1 MVRIVQGNKL
11 FLAPIGESSKKV
23 LDVGT
28 GTGIWAIEMV
38 PQEVVS
44 KRVDT
49 NPIGRRISLNRNHW
63 N

>member
-11 FLAPIGESSKKV
+11 FLAPIGESPKKV

-38 PQEVVS
+38 PLEDVS
-44 KRVDT
+44 KRVDADL
-49 NPIGRRISLNRNHW
+49 IGRRISLNRNHW